1 MAGSKTKN
9 KLIWNYRKLQKLLCF
24 FTSKLIVQEF
34 VCCVSAESKMIYYR
48 QIPLGVHE
56 CGLHEEFTCW
66 FHPGWRPTVTCV
78 RYIRVVYI
86 IASKSEN
93 HQGPSTPK
101 AKKGNSLY
109 TLWISTIG
117 GGRRYLARSYRCLM
131 VSKLSRSPV
140 STWQLSLVRSAL
152 SLMLVRMLYDGGRQ
166 TILKICEIYLRR
178 SIALYQNMEN
188 LRVSLYRRIR

>member
-1 MAGSKTKN
+1 LLMAGSKTKN
-9 KLIWNYRKLQKLLCF
+9 KLIWNYRKLQKLLFF
-24 FTSKLIVQEF
+24 FTKLIVQEST
-34 VCCVSAESKMIYYR
+34 CCVSAESEMIYYL

-117 GGRRYLARSYRCLM
+117 GGRRYLVKEAIGVWWCRNYQGLRS
-131 VSKLSRSPV
+131 
-140 STWQLSLVRSAL
+140 QLDSWA
-152 SLMLVRMLYDGGRQ
+152 
-166 TILKICEIYLRR
+166 
-178 SIALYQNMEN
+178 
-188 LRVSLYRRIR
+188 